1 MAASAAGGEPQKK
14 HLRSIIRGFATEKSH
29 GERRVL
35 DLKLWL
41 DDVRAASDAAASE
54 LEAARRAREDAEQ
67 ELSGSQVK
75 AAIAAASIQALEAL
89 ISHIQEEISKVGSDL
104 DALKF
109 QQMVSVELRGEKCCE
124 LPSEGQ
130 HVRDRCEIMESE
142 CVLEDLIDKVNN
154 VDAEVH
160 VLEEEYQNDLL
171 NHDKVCIDLAPI
183 QGMRTTLEFVAPL
196 DLAEANCS
204 ELMATTGENHASSS
218 SVKTPSRDNAQ
229 LSTTRDVAG
238 KHCHSKGFSFL
249 PSIGECES
257 SDESTISD
265 DEIIS
270 ELSSLCSPGSDI
282 SVSSLVSSIISGQDL
297 HISDQFLSALPPLP
311 HFEIPLRKCQLC
323 IDNDANESDSDGTT
337 SNSSDGSCIE
347 LDTLQNEYAVGG
359 PSWEAMIAPISGL
372 ALEEEEEELM
382 LQGQILLGN
391 DRKANRLITLFDEAE
406 RSMGQVTEM
415 LG

>member
-183 QGMRTTLEFVAPL
+183 Q
-196 DLAEANCS
+196 
-204 ELMATTGENHASSS
+204 GENHASSS